1 MRLKISIVVFSPDL
15 NILIRT
21 LNSLKIACKHSY
33 INLNVL
39 SELDLIDNNPLYKNK
54 ENILS
59 GLLEI
64 QNKTFLK
71 VKFIN
76 SPKNGGY
83 GYGNNLSIKRD
94 SFSDFHLI
102 LNPDVLLSINS
113 ITNAIKYMVN
123 NKNVGLI
130 TPHVTGLDK
139 TFHFTCKKNPTLF
152 DMIIR
157 GVPGLKLVFSKRNAE
172 YEMRN
177 LNFSNII
184 KQINFPTGCFMF
196 FRSSIL
202 REIGGFDERFFLHYE
217 DADIGRRV
225 SIVSQCVYLPTVKI
239 KHIWARETH
248 KNIKMRIITVIS
260 GIKYFI
266 KWGSFF

>member
-76 SPKNGGY
+76 SPKN
-83 GYGNNLSIKRD
+83 I
-94 SFSDFHLI
+94 SF
-102 LNPDVLLSINS
+102 
-113 ITNAIKYMVN
+113 
-123 NKNVGLI
+123 
-130 TPHVTGLDK
+130 
-139 TFHFTCKKNPTLF
+139 
-152 DMIIR
+152 
-157 GVPGLKLVFSKRNAE
+157 
-172 YEMRN
+172 
-177 LNFSNII
+177 
-184 KQINFPTGCFMF
+184 
-196 FRSSIL
+196 
-202 REIGGFDERFFLHYE
+202 
-217 DADIGRRV
+217 
-225 SIVSQCVYLPTVKI
+225 
-239 KHIWARETH
+239 
-248 KNIKMRIITVIS
+248 
-260 GIKYFI
+260 
-266 KWGSFF
+266 